1 MLYFVSEYHLLS
13 SSVYDE
19 GYWTLDDT
27 LGHLSTA
34 IDTRSLSITSVS
46 NTDTN
51 STTNSGLLYYENP
64 TVNVSALLQRISPQP
79 TQNLKALNAQWID
92 ITSQESKSLPGE
104 FRNVPDFNSSNTLY
118 ESYTNAIFS
127 TPFTSG
133 VTLSGSSIGALL
145 FSPPTKASRFKAD
158 GGPLFSASTIVSA
171 DYKIGPR
178 GPGSFSAGMSCAGL
192 YPE

>member
-51 STTNSGLLYYENP
+51 STTISALLYYENS
-64 TVNVSALLQRISPQP
+64 TGSISALLQRISSQA
-79 TQNLKALNAQWID
+79 TQILKVLIAQWID

-104 FRNVPDFNSSNTLY
+104 LRRS
-118 ESYTNAIFS
+118 
-127 TPFTSG
+127 
-133 VTLSGSSIGALL
+133 LSRIMVIG
-145 FSPPTKASRFKAD
+145 
-158 GGPLFSASTIVSA
+158 
-171 DYKIGPR
+171 
-178 GPGSFSAGMSCAGL
+178 
-192 YPE
+192 